1 MAIRYRITKRT
12 NNIDPNKEQAYIMQA
27 VSTGTIDSRRLSKEI
42 STESTLSPTDVHAV
56 LFALGEKLQFH
67 LLEGK
72 TVDLENIGK
81 FKLGFKCKAEGDP
94 LKLNPKQSILKHHLN
109 FQPSVFIKRLL
120 KKGVTTFK
128 EGSRSKE

>member
-12 NNIDPNKEQAYIMQA
+12 NNINPAKESNYIMQS

-42 STESTLSPTDVHAV
+42 SMESTLSPTDVHAV

-67 LLEGK
+67 LQEGK

-81 FKLGFKCKAEGDP
+81 FKLGFKCKAEEDP
-94 LKLNPKQSILKHHLN
+94 LKLNPKRSISKYHLN

-120 KKGVTTFK
+120 KKGITTYK
-128 EGSRSKE
+128 EGSRSTD

>member
-12 NNIDPNKEQAYIMQA
+12 NNINPTKASKFIMQA

-42 STESTLSPTDVHAV
+42 SMESTLSPIDVHAV

-67 LLEGK
+67 LLDGK

-81 FKLGFKCKAEGDP
+81 FKLGFKCKAEDEL
-94 LKLNPKQSILKHHLN
+94 LKLSPKRNISKYHLN

-120 KKGVTTFK
+120 KKGVTTYK
-128 EGSRSKE
+128 EGSRSKD

>member
-12 NNIDPNKEQAYIMQA
+12 NNINPNKECKYIMQA
-27 VSTGTIDSRRLSKEI
+27 VSTGTINSRRLSKEI
-42 STESTLSPTDVHAV
+42 SMESTLSPTDIHAV

-81 FKLGFKCKAEGDP
+81 FKLGFKCKAEDEP
-94 LKLNPKQSILKHHLN
+94 LKLSPKRSISKYHLN

-120 KKGVTTFK
+120 KKGVTTYK
-128 EGSRSKE
+128 EGSRSL